1 MESVFATNRNRTA
14 FFLVQL
20 GSNLEAVFTY
30 FDYLEAFA
38 HIIVH

>member
-14 FFLVQL
+14 FLVQL
-20 GSNLEAVFTY
+20 GFNLEAVFTY